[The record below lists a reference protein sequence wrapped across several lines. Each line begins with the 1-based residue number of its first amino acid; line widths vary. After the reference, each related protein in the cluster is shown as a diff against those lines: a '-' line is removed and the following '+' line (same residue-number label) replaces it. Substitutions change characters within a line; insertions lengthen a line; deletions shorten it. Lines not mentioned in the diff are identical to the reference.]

1 MGAVYVLGPGGQYN
15 HMICRRVSELGYD
28 AKLRSLETPLSEMMD
43 ASAFIVG
50 GGPGRLGLGDPAS
63 QNLSAVLKRA
73 QQPVLGICY
82 GHQFIAQLFGG
93 KVVSASQP
101 EFGPVEVQV
110 VKRDAFFDSVPQRFT
125 AWLSHNDE
133 VAVLPSGFEVLAQS
147 GDTKYQAVKS
157 SDSHIYGVQ
166 FHVEVEHTQFGSRM
180 LSNFLKASKR

>member
-15 HMICRRVSELGYD
+15 HMICRRVSELKYD
-28 AKLRSLETPLSEMMD
+28 VRLRSLETPLYEMRD

-50 GGPGRLGLGDPAS
+50 GGPGRLGLGDHAS
-63 QNLSAVLKRA
+63 QNLSVVLKEA

-101 EFGPVEVQV
+101 EFGPAEVRV
-110 VKRDAFFDSVPQRFT
+110 IKKDEFFDSVPKRFT

-133 VAVLPSGFEVLAQS
+133 VAVLPTGFAALAES
-147 GDTKYQAVKS
+147 DNTKYQTIRSA
-157 SDSHIYGVQ
+157 DSRVYGVQ
-166 FHVEVEHTQFGSRM
+166 FHVEVEHTQFGAQM
-180 LSNFLKASKR
+180 LNNFLRTSKQ